1 MATEINFE
9 RAVLSIDSAAIIVS
23 RSKPA
28 LFEPRGETRALDE
41 GQVSARAILLTL
53 RYNELYI
60 R

>member
-28 LFEPRGETRALDE
+28 CSSRAAKA
-41 GQVSARAILLTL
+41 ARSMKDRSVTGAILLTL
-53 RYNELYI
+53 RHNEFYI